1 MSKVFKVRTDE
12 AKALSD
18 ANIKM
23 IIRTKKQIKESEMLN
38 CLIWKSLKD
47 LTDSDVE
54 KYRKEVLGKDD

>member
-1 MSKVFKVRTDE
+1 MDLSKADSNFSLDY
-12 AKALSD
+12 D

-54 KYRKEVLGKDD
+54 KYRKEVLGKDE